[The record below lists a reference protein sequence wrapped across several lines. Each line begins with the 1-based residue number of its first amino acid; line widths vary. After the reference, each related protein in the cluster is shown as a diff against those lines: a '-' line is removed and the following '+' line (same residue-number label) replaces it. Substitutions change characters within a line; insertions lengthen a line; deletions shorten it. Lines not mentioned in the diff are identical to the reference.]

1 MRDHNLLRAFALAD
15 ELVIEIYKITKSF
28 PKEEIYCLTS
38 QIRRAAISI
47 PSNIVE
53 GCARESPNE
62 YCRFLEIAYSSLKEA
77 NYQFTLAV
85 RLGFVLDNKVKS
97 LDDSFKETERVL
109 SSLLRA
115 NRKRLQP

>member
-1 MRDHNLLRAFALAD
+1 MRDHNLLRAFVLAD
-15 ELVIEIYKITKSF
+15 ELVIEIYRITKSF

-53 GCARESPNE
+53 GCGRESPSE

-77 NYQFTLAV
+77 YYQFTLAV
-85 RLGFVLDNKVKS
+85 RLGFVQESEVKS
-97 LDDSFKETERVL
+97 IDDSFKETDRVL

-115 NRKRLQP
+115 IRREL